1 MAFLFKRERSQ
12 YWHAGW
18 KDEKGKRINRSTK
31 LPAKANLKREAQ
43 KIADQFEDT
52 SRRLRTAMQVRQVI
66 TDLHQQITGEEIP
79 SRNVEDYAEMF
90 LATKVGETSEATL
103 KSYKTNLRD
112 FMAWLGERR
121 SEDLND
127 IRSTDIASYRNSLLV
142 RVSQST
148 ATNKIK
154 SLRAMFTAA
163 KQEGLCLKDPTAN
176 LKLKRK
182 SDNDGNIQRRP
193 FTLEELK
200 LIREEATGEWE
211 SMILFGLYTGQRLG
225 DLATLRWNHIDLQ
238 REELR
243 LQTNKTGRSVT
254 IPLAAPLLNYL
265 VTQAVT
271 PDDPN
276 AFVHPELAEAYAKSS
291 STASNQFTSL
301 LVQCGLRESA
311 SHSSKNKGRNTK
323 REKSTLSFH
332 SLRVT
337 AVTMLHE
344 AGVPAATV
352 EQWVGHDST
361 EVHQTYIKIGRESLE
376 KASSSLPAI

>member
-31 LPAKANLKREAQ
+31 LPAKANRRREAQ

-52 SRRLRTAMQVRQVI
+52 SRRLRTAVQVRQVI
-66 TDLHQQITGEEIP
+66 TDLHQQITGEEIL
-79 SRNVEDYAEMF
+79 SKSVENYAEMF

-112 FMAWLGERR
+112 FMDWLGERR

-127 IRSTDIASYRNSLLV
+127 IRSTDIASYRNNLLV

-163 KQEGLCLKDPTAN
+163 KQEGLCLQDPTAN

-193 FTLEELK
+193 FALEELK

-265 VTQAVT
+265 VTKAVT

-276 AFVHPELAEAYAKSS
+276 AFLHPELAEAYAKSS
-291 STASNQFTSL
+291 STVSNQFTAL
-301 LVQCGLRESA
+301 LVQCGLRKSA

-352 EQWVGHDST
+352 EEWVGHDST

>member
-31 LPAKANLKREAQ
+31 LPAKANRRREAQ

-52 SRRLRTAMQVRQVI
+52 SRRLRTAVQVRQVI
-66 TDLHQQITGEEIP
+66 TDLHQQITGEEIL
-79 SRNVEDYAEMF
+79 SKSVENYAEMF
-90 LATKVGETSEATL
+90 LATKIGETSEATL

-112 FMAWLGERR
+112 FMDWLGERR

-163 KQEGLCLKDPTAN
+163 KQEGLCLQDPTAN

-193 FTLEELK
+193 FALEELK

-265 VTQAVT
+265 VTKAVT

-276 AFVHPELAEAYAKSS
+276 AFLHPELAEAYAKSS
-291 STASNQFTSL
+291 STVSNQFTSL
-301 LVQCGLRESA
+301 LVQCGLRKSA

-352 EQWVGHDST
+352 EEWVGHDST

>member
-1 MAFLFKRERSQ
+1 MPRSVCP
-12 YWHAGW
+12 
-18 KDEKGKRINRSTK
+18 E
-31 LPAKANLKREAQ
+31 
-43 KIADQFEDT
+43 
-52 SRRLRTAMQVRQVI
+52 
-66 TDLHQQITGEEIP
+66 
-79 SRNVEDYAEMF
+79 
-90 LATKVGETSEATL
+90 
-103 KSYKTNLRD
+103 
-112 FMAWLGERR
+112 
-121 SEDLND
+121 LN
-127 IRSTDIASYRNSLLV
+127 
-142 RVSQST
+142 
-148 ATNKIK
+148 
-154 SLRAMFTAA
+154 
-163 KQEGLCLKDPTAN
+163 
-176 LKLKRK
+176 
-182 SDNDGNIQRRP
+182 NDGNIQRRP

-265 VTQAVT
+265 VTQAAT

-301 LVQCGLRESA
+301 LVQCGLRKSA

-352 EQWVGHDST
+352 EEWVGHDST
-361 EVHQTYIKIGRESLE
+361 EVHQTYIKIGRESLM

>member
-31 LPAKANLKREAQ
+31 LPAKANRRREAQ

-52 SRRLRTAMQVRQVI
+52 SRRLRTAVQVRQVI
-66 TDLHQQITGEEIP
+66 TDLHQQVTGEEIL
-79 SRNVEDYAEMF
+79 SKSVENYAEMF
-90 LATKVGETSEATL
+90 LATKIGETSEATL

-112 FMAWLGERR
+112 FMDWLGERR

-127 IRSTDIASYRNSLLV
+127 IRSTDIASYRNNLLV

-163 KQEGLCLKDPTAN
+163 KQEGLCLQDPTAN

-193 FTLEELK
+193 FTVEELK

-238 REELR
+238 SEELR

-265 VTQAVT
+265 VTKAVT

-276 AFVHPELAEAYAKSS
+276 AFLHPELAEAYAKSS
-291 STASNQFTSL
+291 STVSNQFTSL
-301 LVQCGLRESA
+301 LVQCGLRKSA

-352 EQWVGHDST
+352 EEWVGHDST
-361 EVHQTYIKIGRESLE
+361 EVHQTYIKIGRESLM

>member
-31 LPAKANLKREAQ
+31 LPAKANRRREAQ

-52 SRRLRTAMQVRQVI
+52 SRRLRTAVQVRQVI
-66 TDLHQQITGEEIP
+66 TDLHQQVTGEEIL
-79 SRNVEDYAEMF
+79 SKSVENYAEMF
-90 LATKVGETSEATL
+90 LATKIGETSEATL

-112 FMAWLGERR
+112 FMDWLGERR

-127 IRSTDIASYRNSLLV
+127 IRSTDIASYRNNLLV

-163 KQEGLCLKDPTAN
+163 KQEGLCLQDPTAN

-193 FTLEELK
+193 FTVEELK

-265 VTQAVT
+265 VTKAVT

-276 AFVHPELAEAYAKSS
+276 AFLHPELAEAYAKSS
-291 STASNQFTSL
+291 STVSNQFTSL
-301 LVQCGLRESA
+301 LVQCGLRKSA

-352 EQWVGHDST
+352 EEWVGHDST
-361 EVHQTYIKIGRESLE
+361 EVHQTYIKIGRESLM